1 MTTRLKWMTVAVGT
15 AVVVSTLAVWFLW
28 LAPRPR
34 VLIVGSTTTTQDTG
48 LLDVLQ
54 VEYTGQTGMPVRI
67 VVAGTGAIL
76 QQGRDGDLDV
86 LLTHDRARELTFV
99 ADQQGLWRKPVMYNW
114 FVLVGPGVR
123 TWNSSLSAA
132 QLAQNAS
139 AFLALLYE
147 HRTEITFVSRGDG
160 SGTYAKELAL
170 WASAGVDASLLS
182 GSWYK
187 ETGSGQAN
195 TLRVA
200 AEFGG
205 YALTDEATWNLLQAQ
220 GLTGNLTVVVRD
232 LVQMKNLYA
241 VIPINAAVHPK
252 AYEEGALAFAAWLT
266 GAAGQA
272 VVENFQVAGKPAFY
286 PDAGDP
292 NA

>member
-1 MTTRLKWMTVAVGT
+1 
-15 AVVVSTLAVWFLW
+15 
-28 LAPRPR
+28 
-34 VLIVGSTTTTQDTG
+34 
-48 LLDVLQ
+48 
-54 VEYTGQTGMPVRI
+54 
-67 VVAGTGAIL
+67 
-76 QQGRDGDLDV
+76 
-86 LLTHDRARELTFV
+86 
-99 ADQQGLWRKPVMYNW
+99 
-114 FVLVGPGVR
+114 
-123 TWNSSLSAA
+123 
-132 QLAQNAS
+132 
-139 AFLALLYE
+139 
-147 HRTEITFVSRGDG
+147 
-160 SGTYAKELAL
+160 
-170 WASAGVDASLLS
+170 
-182 GSWYK
+182 
-187 ETGSGQAN
+187 
-195 TLRVA
+195 LRVA

>member
-1 MTTRLKWMTVAVGT
+1 MTTRGKWMALAIGA
-15 AVVVSTLAVWFLW
+15 AVVVSTLAVWFFW
-28 LAPRPR
+28 AAPRDR

-54 VEYTGQTGMPVRI
+54 AEYTRQTGVHLRI

-76 QQGRDGDLDV
+76 QQGRNGDLDV
-86 LLTHDRARELTFV
+86 LLTHDRAQELAFV
-99 ADQQGLWRKPVMYNW
+99 ADRQGLWRKPVMYNW
-114 FVLVGPGVR
+114 FVLVGPGIR
-123 TWNSSLSAA
+123 TWNSSLSAE

-139 AFLALLYE
+139 AFLGLLYE
-147 HRTEITFVSRGDG
+147 HRNEITFVSRGDG
-160 SGTYAKELAL
+160 SGTNAKELAL
-170 WASAGVDASLLS
+170 WKGAGVNTSLLR
-182 GSWYK
+182 GPWYK
-187 ETGSGQAN
+187 ATGAGQAD

-200 AEFGG
+200 AEFAG
-205 YALTDEATWNLLQAQ
+205 YALTDEATWNLLHSQ

-232 LVQMKNLYA
+232 SARMKNQYG

-252 AYEEGALAFAAWLT
+252 TYEESALAFASWIT

-272 VVENFQVAGKPAFY
+272 VIANFQVAGLPAFY
-286 PDAGDP
+286 PDATDP

>member
-1 MTTRLKWMTVAVGT
+1 
-15 AVVVSTLAVWFLW
+15 
-28 LAPRPR
+28 
-34 VLIVGSTTTTQDTG
+34 
-48 LLDVLQ
+48 
-54 VEYTGQTGMPVRI
+54 
-67 VVAGTGAIL
+67 
-76 QQGRDGDLDV
+76 
-86 LLTHDRARELTFV
+86 
-99 ADQQGLWRKPVMYNW
+99 
-114 FVLVGPGVR
+114 
-123 TWNSSLSAA
+123 
-132 QLAQNAS
+132 
-139 AFLALLYE
+139 LALLYE

-170 WASAGVDASLLS
+170 WASAGVNASLLS

-232 LVQMKNLYA
+232 LVQMKNLYG
-241 VIPINAAVHPK
+241 VVPINAAVHPK

-272 VVENFQVAGKPAFY
+272 VVQNFHVALDCRSDRFRRRRAPA
-286 PDAGDP
+286 GGH
-292 NA
+292 

>member
-1 MTTRLKWMTVAVGT
+1 MTIAIGT
-15 AVVVSTLAVWFLW
+15 AVVVSTLALWFIW
-28 LAPRPR
+28 LAPQPR

-48 LLDVLQ
+48 LLNVMQ
-54 VEYTGQTGMPVRI
+54 AEYTRQTGRPVRI

-76 QQGRDGDLDV
+76 QQGRNGDLDV
-86 LLTHDRARELTFV
+86 LLTHDRSRELTFV

-114 FVLVGPGVR
+114 FVLVGPGIR

-132 QLAQNAS
+132 QLSQSAS

-170 WASAGVDASLLS
+170 WAAAGVNASFLS

-195 TLRVA
+195 TLQVA

-205 YALTDEATWNLLQAQ
+205 YALTDEATWNLLRSQ
-220 GLTGNLTVVVRD
+220 GLMGNLTVVVRD
-232 LVQMKNLYA
+232 SAQMKNLYG

-252 AYEEGALAFAAWLT
+252 AYQEGALAFAAWLT
-266 GAAGQA
+266 GAAAQA
-272 VVENFQVAGKPAFY
+272 VIANFLVAGKPAFY

-292 NA
+292 NG